1 MVKKLDKIQDKL
13 DKVENYESQALAITS
28 ENMGAMKTMTPDKI
42 AKINERMVE
51 IDRANNTTG
60 RKNTQHTNQLMT
72 LTMLTDSPY
81 RRLRQC
87 LAQIEDRRVAIEGN
101 LYELKKGEIAFRE
114 LEQKD
119 DELSILKC
127 AWQKYQLKRS
137 RTYIEGA
144 LKELAVFQE
153 AYEEIRKNN
162 NIPEFWDEE
171 DAENDEA
178 RHHIRQVFRQAFRD
192 TQLTGHISQGN
203 AEYLE
208 QWGIHLQTAETIV
221 RQYLKKTEEMIS
233 AGKMP
238 TIDHL
243 YEFLDSCAD
252 MFEHEYM
259 KVMKRI
265 GLDKIVRKDLLYK
278 SNMHKET

>member
-1 MVKKLDKIQDKL
+1 
-13 DKVENYESQALAITS
+13 
-28 ENMGAMKTMTPDKI
+28 
-42 AKINERMVE
+42 
-51 IDRANNTTG
+51 
-60 RKNTQHTNQLMT
+60 
-72 LTMLTDSPY
+72 MLTDSPY

-87 LAQIEDRRVAIEGN
+87 LAQIEDRRTAIESN
-101 LYELKKGEIAFRE
+101 LYELKKGEITLRE

-119 DELSILKC
+119 DELSILKT
-127 AWQKYQLKRS
+127 AWHKHSLKRS
-137 RTYIEGA
+137 KMYIEGA

-162 NIPEFWDEE
+162 NIPILWDEE
-171 DAENDEA
+171 DAEMDEA

-208 QWGIHLQTAETIV
+208 QWGIHLQTAEALV
-221 RQYLKKTEEMIS
+221 KQYLHQTEEMIKE
-233 AGKMP
+233 GNMP

-243 YEFLDSCAD
+243 YKFLDDCAD
-252 MFEHEYM
+252 MFENEYM
-259 KVMKRI
+259 RVMKRI

-278 SNMHKET
+278 NNMHREV

>member
-1 MVKKLDKIQDKL
+1 MVKELDKIQDKL
-13 DKVENYESQALAITS
+13 DKIEDYQSHALAISS
-28 ENMGAMKTMTPDKI
+28 ENLGIMETMTPDKI

-208 QWGIHLQTAETIV
+208 QWGIHLQTAEAIV
-221 RQYLKKTEEMIS
+221 KQYLQKTEKMIID
-233 AGKMP
+233 GKMP

-243 YEFLDSCAD
+243 YEFLDNCAD
-252 MFEHEYM
+252 LFENEYM

-278 SNMHKET
+278 SNMHKEV

>member
-1 MVKKLDKIQDKL
+1 MVKELDKIQDRLNKIE
-13 DKVENYESQALAITS
+13 DYESEALAIIP
-28 ENMGAMKTMTPDKI
+28 ENMGVMETMTPDKI

-51 IDRANNTTG
+51 IDRANNTAG
-60 RKNTQHTNQLMT
+60 RTNTQHTNQLMT
-72 LTMLTDSPY
+72 LTMLNDSPY

-87 LAQIEDRRVAIEGN
+87 LAQIEDRRSAIESN
-101 LYELKKGEIAFRE
+101 LYELKKGEISLRE
-114 LEQKD
+114 LEKKD

-127 AWQKYQLKRS
+127 AWQKHQLKRS
-137 RTYIEGA
+137 KMYIEGS
-144 LKELAVFQE
+144 LKELAVFQQ

-162 NIPEFWDEE
+162 NIPILWDEE
-171 DAENDEA
+171 DMENDEA

-208 QWGIHLQTAETIV
+208 QWGIHLQTAEAIV
-221 RQYLKKTEEMIS
+221 KQYLHQTEEMIKE
-233 AGKMP
+233 GNMP

-243 YEFLDSCAD
+243 YKFLDDCAD
-252 MFEHEYM
+252 MFEDEHM

-265 GLDKIVRKDLLYK
+265 GLDKIIRKDLLYK
-278 SNMHKET
+278 NNMHKEV

>member
-1 MVKKLDKIQDKL
+1 MVKELDKIQDQL
-13 DKVENYESQALAITS
+13 DKIENYESHALAISS
-28 ENMGAMKTMTPDKI
+28 ENLGIMETMTPDKI

-60 RKNTQHTNQLMT
+60 RTNTQHTNQLMT

-87 LAQIEDRRVAIEGN
+87 LAQIEDRRSAIEGN
-101 LYELKKGEIAFRE
+101 LYELKKNEIRYRE
-114 LEQKD
+114 LQQKD
-119 DELSILKC
+119 DELSILQC
-127 AWQKYQLKRS
+127 AWQKYQLKRGKI
-137 RTYIEGA
+137 YIEGA

-178 RHHIRQVFRQAFRD
+178 RHHIRQIFRQAYRD
-192 TQLTGHISQGN
+192 VTLTGHISQGN

-208 QWGIHLQTAETIV
+208 QWGIHLLTAETLV
-221 RQYLKKTEEMIS
+221 KQYIHKTEKMIGEGS
-233 AGKMP
+233 MP
-238 TIDHL
+238 TIDHF
-243 YEFLDSCAD
+243 YEFLDKCAD
-252 MFEHEYM
+252 LFENEYM

-278 SNMHKET
+278 HNFHREV